1 MRLPVLRTFG
11 FFISELVSNFFGT
24 GGLKRVKNGSK
35 IPQNTSTF
43 QTLLIVKNL
52 LSFQNFGFGFGLGPG
67 QGQGLVPFPRLFHI
81 WYQCSGKS
89 LGIRF
94 NKLASRQATTYIFWI
109 CHRLGPGHDEKR
121 LDGNMTSCQ
130 CGAHSILLLSMVLHL
145 AFPHGIENQL
155 NFDPE

>member
-1 MRLPVLRTFG
+1 MAQKCPKTHQHF
-11 FFISELVSNFFGT
+11 
-24 GGLKRVKNGSK
+24 
-35 IPQNTSTF
+35 NT

-52 LSFQNFGFGFGLGPG
+52 LSFQNFGFGLGAG

-81 WYQCSGKS
+81 YQKKS
-89 LGIRF
+89 RYQLSI
-94 NKLASRQATTYIFWI
+94 WI